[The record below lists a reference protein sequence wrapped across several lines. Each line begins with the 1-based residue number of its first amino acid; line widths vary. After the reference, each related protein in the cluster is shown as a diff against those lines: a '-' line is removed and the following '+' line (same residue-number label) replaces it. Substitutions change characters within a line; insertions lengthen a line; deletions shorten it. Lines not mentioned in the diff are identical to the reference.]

1 MEKFTRLAKRFQWD
15 YQSVYKNK
23 KKNKKKMKKLPII
36 LTLAAAVLIFGG
48 CKKYLDSDYLFDER
62 MTTEDV
68 FTNSDYANRWLA
80 RAYFFLGSDFMQDV
94 SSKKAV
100 PFNFADDMF
109 YGDESDGYRR
119 WKYGQ
124 YDESGLKNESL
135 DIWNTGYKGIRQA
148 SIFLQNI
155 DINKQFT
162 AKEIAEL
169 KGQARFLRA
178 YFYWILLRT
187 YGPVPIVP
195 DEGIDY
201 TKEYDEIAQPR
212 NSYEE
217 CATYLSNELVEAAKA
232 LPLSQGIQ
240 QIARPTRGAALALR
254 AKILLYAASPLAN
267 GKAPA
272 EVAAVMVNKDGKAL
286 LSATYDESK
295 WARAAAAAKDVMDL
309 GQYHLYVAYR
319 KETGDIA
326 YPATVTPPAD
336 NNFSNNNWPL
346 GWKDIDP
353 FESYR
358 SVFNGAVP
366 AYQNPEL
373 IFTRGQNQGGEGINV
388 LVLHQLPRLE
398 GKGYNSHGMTQK
410 QIDAYYMNDGSDIP
424 GMNDMYAGRP
434 GYQGRFNTQPR
445 TTGFVKQPELANYP
459 ELGPLGVDV
468 NKQYAK
474 REPRFYASVS
484 YNGSTWNFLN
494 ADVTKDEKTNV
505 QIFYYRGDPN
515 GYKNTTYWTRTG
527 IGIKKY
533 IHPDDI
539 SNVAVTAYDRSR
551 MKEKVDPAIRYAE
564 VLLIY
569 AEALNE
575 LNGSYSI
582 PSWDGSTTHAISRN
596 VAEMKKGIQPVR
608 IRAGLADYA
617 GDVYSDQ
624 QKFRIKLKRERQIEL
639 FAEGHRYFD
648 LRRWT
653 DAPAEESAP
662 VYGYNSY
669 ATKLQ
674 ADLFHMPVETPSLP
688 SIFTLKM
695 WFWPIHFDELR
706 RNKFLVQN
714 PGWTNPE

>member
-1 MEKFTRLAKRFQWD
+1 
-15 YQSVYKNK
+15 
-23 KKNKKKMKKLPII
+23 MKKVPII
-36 LTLAAAVLIFGG
+36 LALIIFVLTIGG
-48 CKKYLDSDYLFDER
+48 CKKYLDSDYLFNER
-62 MTTEDV
+62 MTTQDV
-68 FTNSDYANRWLA
+68 FSNSDYANRWLA
-80 RAYFFLGSDFMQDV
+80 RAYYFLGTNELQDV
-94 SSKKAV
+94 ASKKAI

-109 YGDESDGYRR
+109 YGDENDEYKR
-119 WKYGQ
+119 WKNGQ
-124 YDESGLKNESL
+124 YTENGIDGESKT
-135 DIWNTGYKGIRQA
+135 IWVSAYKGIRQA

-155 DINKQFT
+155 DINKTFT
-162 AKEIAEL
+162 ANEIAKM
-169 KGQARFLRA
+169 KGEARFLRA
-178 YFYWILLRT
+178 YYYWILLRT

-201 TKEYDEIAQPR
+201 TKEYDEIAQAR
-212 NSYEE
+212 NTYQE
-217 CATYLSNELVEAAKA
+217 CADFIANELVEAAKV
-232 LPLSQGIQ
+232 LPLQQGIQ
-240 QIARPTRGAALALR
+240 DIARATRGAALGLR
-254 AKILLYAASPLAN
+254 ARVLLFAASPLAN

-272 EVAAVMVNKDGKAL
+272 EVALAMVTKEGKPL

-309 GQYHLYVAYR
+309 GQYQLYVAY
-319 KETGDIA
+319 KKTSGDIA

-336 NNFSNNNWPL
+336 NNFSNSNWPA

-358 SVFNGAVP
+358 ALFNGTVP

-388 LVLHQLPRLE
+388 MVVHQLPRLE

-410 QIDAYYMNDGSDIP
+410 QVDAYYMNDGTDVS
-424 GMNDMYAGRP
+424 GMNNMYAGRP
-434 GYQGRFNTQPR
+434 NYEGRYNTQPR
-445 TTGFVKQPELANYP
+445 ATGLVIPNELVNYP
-459 ELGPLGVDV
+459 ELGALGVGV
-468 NKQYAK
+468 NKQYTK

-484 YNGSTWNFLN
+484 YNGSTWNLLN
-494 ADVTKDEKTNV
+494 AETAKDEKPNQ

-533 IHPDDI
+533 VHPDDMG
-539 SNVAVTAYDRSR
+539 NTLLNGYDAGR
-551 MKEKVDPAIRYAE
+551 MTKKVDPAIRYADI
-564 VLLIY
+564 LLIY

-575 LNGSYSI
+575 LNGAYNI
-582 PSWDGSTTHAISRN
+582 PSWDGGKTHAISRN
-596 VAEMKKGIQPVR
+596 TGEMKRGIQPVR
-608 IRAGLADYA
+608 IRAGLVDYTNEVYADA
-617 GDVYSDQ
+617 N
-624 QKFRIKLKRERQIEL
+624 KLRIKLKRERQIEL
-639 FAEGHRYFD
+639 FAEGQRYFD

-662 VYGYNSY
+662 VYGNNSY
-669 ATKLQ
+669 ATKAQ
-674 ADLFHMPVETPSLP
+674 ADLFHVIVETPSLP

-706 RNKFLVQN
+706 RNKYLTQN

>member
-1 MEKFTRLAKRFQWD
+1 
-15 YQSVYKNK
+15 
-23 KKNKKKMKKLPII
+23 MKKIALI
-36 LTLAAAVLIFGG
+36 LSFAVATLIFGG
-48 CKKYLDSDYLFDER
+48 CKKYLDSDYLFNER

-80 RAYFFLGSDFMQDV
+80 RAYSFLGNNYLQDV
-94 SSKKAV
+94 SSKKAI

-109 YGDESDGYRR
+109 YGDESDEYRR
-119 WKYGQ
+119 WKNGQ
-124 YDESGLKNESL
+124 YTENGLDGESKW
-135 DIWNTGYKGIRQA
+135 IWNAAYQGIRQA
-148 SIFLQNI
+148 SIFVNNI
-155 DINKQFT
+155 DINKTFS
-162 AKEIAEL
+162 ANEIANL

-178 YFYWILLRT
+178 YYYWILLRT
-187 YGPVPIVP
+187 YGPVPIIP

-201 TKEYDEIAQPR
+201 TKEYDEIAQR
-212 NSYEE
+212 RSTYEE
-217 CATYLSNELVEAAKA
+217 CANYLANELVEAAKV
-232 LPLSQGIQ
+232 LPLQQGIQ
-240 QIARPTRGAALALR
+240 DVARPSRGAALALR
-254 AKILLYAASPLAN
+254 AKVLLFAASPLAN

-272 EVAAVMVNKDGKAL
+272 DVAAALVTKEGKPL
-286 LSATYDESK
+286 LSVSYDESK

-309 GQYHLYVAYR
+309 GQYRLYVAYKR
-319 KETGDIA
+319 TTGDAA
-326 YPATVTPPAD
+326 YPATVTPPFD
-336 NNFSNNNWPL
+336 NSFSNANWPA
-346 GWKDIDP
+346 GWADIDP

-358 SVFNGAVP
+358 SVFNGSVP

-388 LVLHQLPRLE
+388 MVVHQLPRLE

-410 QIDAYYMNDGSDIP
+410 QIDAYYMNDGNDIP

-434 GYQGRFNTQPR
+434 GYADRYNTQKR
-445 TTGFVKQPELANYP
+445 TTGYVTAAELSSYP

-484 YNGSTWNFLN
+484 YNGSTWNLLN
-494 ADVTKDEKTNV
+494 AEKEKDEKPNV

-539 SNVAVTAYDRSR
+539 SNVAVTAYDQGR
-551 MKEKVDPAIRYAE
+551 MKKKVDPAIRYAE

-582 PSWDGSTTHAISRN
+582 PSWDGSKTHAISRN
-596 VAEMKKGIQPVR
+596 VSEMKNGIQPVR
-608 IRAGLADYA
+608 IRAGLADYKSE
-617 GDVYSDQ
+617 VYADQ
-624 QKFRIKLKRERQIEL
+624 NKFRIKLKRERQIEL
-639 FAEGHRYFD
+639 FAEGQRYFD

-653 DAPAEESAP
+653 DAPAEESVP
-662 VYGYNSY
+662 VYGYNAY
-669 ATKLQ
+669 ATKAQ
-674 ADLFHMPVETPSLP
+674 ADLFHTPVETPSLP

-706 RNKFLVQN
+706 RNKYLTQN

>member
-1 MEKFTRLAKRFQWD
+1 
-15 YQSVYKNK
+15 
-23 KKNKKKMKKLPII
+23 MKKTVII
-36 LTLAAAVLIFGG
+36 LTFAASLIILGG
-48 CKKYLDSDYLFDER
+48 CSNYLDSDYLFDER
-62 MTTEDV
+62 MTTEDA
-68 FTNSDYANRWLA
+68 FTNRDYVNKWLA
-80 RAYFFLGSDFMQDV
+80 RAYFFLGSNYMQDV
-94 SSKKAV
+94 CSKKSV

-109 YGDESDGYRR
+109 YGDENDEYRK

-124 YDESGLKNESL
+124 YDESGLGGESL
-135 DIWNTGYKGIRQA
+135 DIWSTAYKGIRQA
-148 SIFLQNI
+148 SIFLNNI
-155 DINKQFT
+155 DINKQFNES
-162 AKEIAEL
+162 EIADL

-178 YFYWILLRT
+178 YFYWVLLRT

-201 TKEYDEIAQPR
+201 TKEYDEIAQAR
-212 NSYEE
+212 NTYEE
-217 CATYLSNELVEAAKA
+217 CADYLSSELVEAAKG
-232 LPLSQGIQ
+232 LPLQQGIQ
-240 QIARPTRGAALALR
+240 DIARPTRGAALALR
-254 AKILLYAASPLAN
+254 AKILLFAASPLAN

-272 EVAAVMVNKDGKAL
+272 QVASAMVNKDGKPL
-286 LSATYDESK
+286 LSPTYDESK
-295 WARAAAAAKDVMDL
+295 WAKAAAAARDVMDL
-309 GQYHLYVAYR
+309 GQYHLYVAYKR
-319 KETGDIA
+319 ETGDIA
-326 YPATVTPPAD
+326 YPATVTPPLD
-336 NNFSNNNWPL
+336 NDFSNNNWPS

-358 SVFNGAVP
+358 SLFNGAVP

-388 LVLHQLPRLE
+388 MVLHQLPRLE

-424 GMNDMYAGRP
+424 GMNDMYAGRQ
-434 GYQGRFNTQPR
+434 GYEGRYNTAR
-445 TTGFVKQPELANYP
+445 RISDTVKADESQSYP
-459 ELGPLGVDV
+459 ELGLKNVGV
-468 NKQYAK
+468 NKQFAR

-484 YNGSTWNFLN
+484 YNGCTWNLLN
-494 ADVTKDEKTNV
+494 GIKDNDEKNNV

-515 GYKNTTYWTRTG
+515 GYKNTSYWTRTG

-533 IHPDDI
+533 VHPDDI
-539 SNVAVTAYDRSR
+539 SNVSVTAYDQSR
-551 MKEKVDPAIRYAE
+551 MKKKVDPAIRYAE

-582 PSWDGSTTHAISRN
+582 SSWDGSKIHSISRDI
-596 VAEMKKGIQPVR
+596 AEMKKGIQPVR
-608 IRAGLADYA
+608 IRAGLPDYPNE
-617 GDVYSDQ
+617 VYSDPN
-624 QKFRIKLKRERQIEL
+624 KFRIKLKRERQVEL

-662 VYGYNSY
+662 VYGYNAY
-669 ATKLQ
+669 ATVTQK
-674 ADLFHMPVETPSLP
+674 DLFHTPVETPSLP

-695 WFWPIHFDELR
+695 WFWPIHFNELR
-706 RNKFLVQN
+706 RNKYLTQN